1 MFYWEYEFLLEEV
14 NNNIKEENERQEK
27 ENAKYDNMNPNSM
40 MRNFKNSSN
49 FKMPSFNSFK

>member
-40 MRNFKNSSN
+40 MRNFKNPSN
-49 FKMPSFNSFK
+49 FKIPSFNSFK